1 MKKTVLIYGLIA
13 AAITIIP
20 MTIFNM
26 LSGEEFDFKI
36 GEIVGYASM
45 ILALSTIFIA
55 VRKYRDEELDGVIS
69 FGKAFQIGI
78 LITLVAST
86 IYVTSWMIYSTTGGA
101 NEMMT
106 AFMDQTIERLRADG
120 ATEAQVNAKIAE
132 MESFQEMYKNPIV
145 KIGITFLEIFPVGLI
160 ISLIAAGLLRKAKS
174 TVSVAQ

>member
-26 LSGEEFDFKI
+26 LSGDEFNFKM

-45 ILALSTIFIA
+45 IIALSTIFIG
-55 VRKYRDEELDGVIS
+55 VRKYRDEELGGVIS

-78 LITLVAST
+78 LITLVASF
-86 IYVTSWMIYSTTGGA
+86 IYVASWMRYSTTGGA
-101 NEMMT
+101 EEMMT
-106 AFMDQTIERLRADG
+106 AYMDQTIERMRASG
-120 ATEAQVNAKIAE
+120 AAETEVSAKISE

-145 KIGITFLEIFPVGLI
+145 KIGVTFLEIFPVGLI
-160 ISLIAAGLLRKAKS
+160 ISLIAAGLLRKKE
-174 TVSVAQ
+174 TKVAVA